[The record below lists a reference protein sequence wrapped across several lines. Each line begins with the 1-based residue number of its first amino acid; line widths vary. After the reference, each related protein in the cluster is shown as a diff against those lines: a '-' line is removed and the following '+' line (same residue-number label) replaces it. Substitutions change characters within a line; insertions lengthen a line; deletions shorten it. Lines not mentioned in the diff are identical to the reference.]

1 MGNLK
6 EQQQIQDPST
16 QGTGGLKY
24 NGNATE
30 TPPSTPNVISAR
42 QLSSNMYSA
51 MDADNESMRN
61 VGMDYLN
68 TDLGKSTYD
77 SDIHSKSMLDDLQE
91 ARGELQPG
99 WSQLL
104 NGTAKG
110 VITAG
115 TTFLNGTV
123 GTVWG
128 IASAI
133 QNGVN
138 GDSMVA
144 GYWNNSFTQ
153 AMNDFTKQV
162 EEDIPNY
169 YTQYE
174 VENPWSNLCTAN
186 FLGDKLIKNAGFT
199 VGAAYTGLGVAGA
212 LGKASKLLNLSNKA
226 ANATRTIGSGVINGL
241 AESSIEA
248 INNYDEMR
256 NNQQAS
262 EVQKYES
269 ELKKLDQK
277 YAGMLEAIPDML
289 IMSNDGNSGKMEK
302 DPQVVNALRLKYE
315 AEKKERDDI
324 HNLMMAKI
332 QDDCVKA
339 GNITFA
345 LNLPLTI
352 GTDIKQMGALLG
364 KGYDAGRKTYTT
376 VERSFDKE
384 AKTLTDKTR
393 KELSKSLGRKATD
406 EELQTATKPLL
417 DNLKR
422 DIEKAPFSNSI
433 TTGTKVKEALKVT
446 GSEGVQEWSQSAAS
460 AIAEDYYSQDI
471 LNYREAIVDNNA
483 KQKTVDVMSS
493 VSKSLIN
500 TLTDQDALMEGA
512 IGAFMGA
519 IGSPTF
525 GKFGNSNAY
534 LNKDGMIG
542 MSGGIFGELMNLNNE
557 QKEIQNLVNKANDI
571 ASKSPKLK
579 AMLQGYVADE
589 AFRKKLDE
597 ALVNGDKED
606 FKNQE
611 MALLL
616 NAVNTYAKIGRL
628 DYLKSSMDNLDI
640 DSEGAIE
647 DILEQSKQ
655 EIKNSDGSK
664 TVVSP
669 FQDEHGN
676 TIAKDDIKKAIK
688 SNKDRI
694 TSAIN
699 SWNNSVDLLH
709 SNYPSLSDDQVE
721 ELSFQAGINED
732 IHDRMLSMLNEY
744 GPESNAIKTFTDVEA
759 AYNTKRMA
767 ENAQAKEEYEKDI
780 NKQKTSKA
788 ELDAELS
795 ALKAEKEATSK
806 KIEEK
811 KEQKKKYEE
820 VISKQEELGKKE
832 KEDLEAFNKATKELE
847 ASKKEGKNTKA
858 QAEKVAEAKNKHTA
872 SKQSYD
878 NFNSSSKD
886 ALYEAKENVKAYD
899 SELSTLTGEKN
910 SIDNKIKPKE
920 EERNKVAKY
929 IEDNNAAP
937 APYAT
942 LNRVSELR
950 ENLAALKKVIEAKK
964 NILDYVHKSIQAKKK
979 IRKVKQEEKEIL
991 SRIAGNLW
999 SIQNYIAENPDTAGA
1014 AMAEVESLTKTLDK
1028 LTSISNALE
1037 RKLRFYLANPDKLA
1051 SDLATADKRAMEEA
1065 KKDYVKKIKDTYFKD
1080 VKTKEDLAKAL
1091 QILDEDTKAGKVEAK
1106 TAQEL
1111 YNDIKDNPN
1120 NPLHSLMAE
1129 VIALERAED
1138 LTKGINGFCDEFKKI
1153 ITDEINEV
1161 KREADRGK
1169 LLIAEVESWKQLMP
1183 EVNSASSVTEYEEAF
1198 KKFLDNDISKKF
1210 PELGQV
1216 KETVDTKIKKY
1227 FDDKKTSITS
1237 ETSDNTNEPIQ
1248 EPQSAQRQPS
1258 TSIWDSIAT
1267 ENPPTAVEGNNDD
1280 ATNNSSEKKQT
1291 APTNTEVQSPD
1302 DIPSSDVGNTYQPS
1316 AASSSQG
1323 SIDNSETDTD
1333 SNMEN
1338 MRDNTISPYT
1348 IEDAP
1353 ELNNI
1358 EDEGFIPVESAGEQ
1372 SYDNTDNTE
1381 DTDAS
1386 DNSDGAD
1393 ISAEETKNPDSSTVD
1408 SDNKTK
1414 SKKDDNAE
1422 DTDSKDDIKEEEQNT
1437 EKNKKEVKE
1446 GKTTTKTE
1454 NEDAENIVVEN
1465 ATAEDIASPS
1475 GVTNTGSPLAIET
1488 PPTTSSSNYLVT
1500 LDSEF
1505 TKKKD
1510 ANGKYAPNSGAGD
1523 TIQKRNAV
1531 LQGFGVF
1538 DNLNTGKIYNY
1549 LYGISNGNVDEVK
1562 VYFITSDSP
1571 YSSFYTRQGNVK
1583 DDGSPMTAVE
1593 ITDSDISKYKFEDSN
1608 TITIAGKHYLIIG
1621 TVGFNRDDKS
1631 SKASYDYIREAAAR
1645 SRVEN
1650 EKDEDKGYRWRLV
1663 PQWTLSNFKMSGTT
1677 SEPAY
1682 TTVKGVFKGRLQLDE
1697 NSYTDATTKDTASD
1711 MITGRVGTPGGGLAM
1726 KRHNG
1731 FSTWRIPQGAQVP
1744 KNASPGSMWT
1754 FIKGADNGWYPV
1766 ALNVKSLHEV
1776 SEASNIYLYVKNAVE
1791 ALVESKKDA
1800 NGKQVPR
1807 EDKASRIAAKS
1818 ALERLLYF
1826 GDRKLIFASTTSSID
1841 VVGLNHG
1848 VIAAFTPDPTTGMSF
1863 TEQAMQFLV
1872 KFSETDTLR
1881 FNSKVTDNVLS
1892 QLNLDA
1898 LIKANAFYT
1907 DVVRDTLVNG
1917 SFIYESV
1924 WAGKPFIR
1932 NTKAKADS
1940 YAPKPTLEAVVVTKD
1955 YGALGKYNEK
1965 TGQYYQSSGDVMTNV
1980 NQRAAL
1986 DLARNVSS
1994 GNSSSYKTIKVGVT
2008 TYFYTRSLKD
2018 DIIGICQDKEG
2029 GYIPLTDDQFTKLQ
2043 DAINKEIE
2051 KESLRQFEDVI
2062 SSSTSKEGEP
2072 SNVAAVSKTDDAMDS
2087 LNLDIVSAEDIETSK
2102 KDENGSVLENASTEN
2117 KAAPNINKD
2126 SRGRTSKKNKKDS
2139 NKKEDSPSI
2148 TGKMA
2153 EASKDLENNCK

>member
-24 NGNATE
+24 NGNAIE

-51 MDADNESMRN
+51 MDADNESMQN
-61 VGMDYLN
+61 VGMDYFN
-68 TDLGKSTYD
+68 TDLGNSIYD

-91 ARGELQPG
+91 SRGELQPG
-99 WSQLL
+99 WSQIL

-128 IASAI
+128 LASAI

-138 GDSMVA
+138 GDNMVA

-153 AMNDFTKQV
+153 AMNDFTKEV
-162 EEDIPNY
+162 EEAIPNY

-199 VGAAYTGLGVAGA
+199 VGAAYTGLGMAGA
-212 LGKASKLLNLSNKA
+212 LGKASQLLNLSNKA

-262 EVQKYES
+262 EIQTYEG

-289 IMSNDGNSGKMEK
+289 IMSNDGNSGKMVK
-302 DPQVVNALRLKYE
+302 NPQVVNALRLKYE

-339 GNITFA
+339 GNLTFA

-433 TTGTKVKEALKVT
+433 NTGAKVKAALQVT
-446 GSEGVQEWSQSAAS
+446 GFEGAQEWSQSAAS
-460 AIAEDYYSQDI
+460 AIAGDYYSQDI
-471 LNYREAIVDNNA
+471 LNYKEALINKEA

-534 LNKDGMIG
+534 LNKDGMVG

-597 ALVNGDKED
+597 ALVNEDKED

-616 NAVNTYAKIGRL
+616 NAVNTYAKIGKL

-664 TVVSP
+664 AVVSP

-676 TIAKDDIKKAIK
+676 TIPKDEIKKAIK
-688 SNKDRI
+688 DNRNRI

-744 GPESNAIKTFTDVEA
+744 GPESAAIKTLTDVEA
-759 AYNTKRMA
+759 TYNTKRMA
-767 ENAQAKEEYEKDI
+767 EDAQAKEEYEKDI

-788 ELDAELS
+788 KLDAELS

-820 VISKQEELGKKE
+820 LSSKQEELGKKE
-832 KEDLEAFNKATKELE
+832 KEDLAAFKKATKELE

-858 QAEKVAEAKNKHTA
+858 QAKEVEEAKNKHTA
-872 SKQSYD
+872 SKHSYD
-878 NFNSSSKD
+878 SFNRDSKD
-886 ALYEAKENVKAYD
+886 ALYEAKKFLEDYD
-899 SELSTLTGEKN
+899 SELSTLTDEKN
-910 SIDNKIKPKE
+910 STDSKIKPKE
-920 EERNKVAKY
+920 EERDKVAKY
-929 IEDNNAAP
+929 MEDNAEAS
-937 APYAT
+937 APYSPQ
-942 LNRVSELR
+942 NIVSELR
-950 ENLAALKKVIEAKK
+950 ENLEALKKVIEAKK
-964 NILDYVHKSIQAKKK
+964 NILDYVHKSIQDKKK

-991 SRIAGNLW
+991 GRISTNFW
-999 SIQNYIAENPDTAGA
+999 SIRRYIKENQGTAEA
-1014 AMAEVESLTKTLDK
+1014 AMSEVESLTKTLDK

-1065 KKDYVKKIKDTYFKD
+1065 KKDYVKKIKDTYFKN
-1080 VKTKEDLAKAL
+1080 VKTKEDLAEAL
-1091 QILDEDTKAGKVEAK
+1091 QRLSEDTKAGKVEAN
-1106 TAQEL
+1106 TAHEL

-1129 VIALERAED
+1129 VIALEKTED
-1138 LTKGINGFCDEFKKI
+1138 LAKGINGFCDDIKKV
-1153 ITDEINEV
+1153 ITDEINNGE
-1161 KREADRGK
+1161 READRGK
-1169 LLIAEVESWKQLMP
+1169 LLIAEVESWQQLMP
-1183 EVNSASSVTEYEEAF
+1183 EVNSASSVTEYEKAF
-1198 KKFLDNDISKKF
+1198 NKFLDNDISKKF
-1210 PELGQV
+1210 PELSQA

-1237 ETSDNTNEPIQ
+1237 ETPDNTNEPIS
-1248 EPQSAQRQPS
+1248 ESPSVSPQAS
-1258 TSIWDSIAT
+1258 TSIWDSVDIET
-1267 ENPPTAVEGNNDD
+1267 PPTDVEGNNGS
-1280 ATNNSSEKKQT
+1280 TTTNSSEKNQT
-1291 APTNTEVQSPD
+1291 AATNTEVQAPAD
-1302 DIPSSDVGNTYQPS
+1302 VPSSAVSNTNQSS
-1316 AASSSQG
+1316 ADSSAPG
-1323 SIDNSETDTD
+1323 IMDNSETKTD
-1333 SNMEN
+1333 STMEN
-1338 MRDNTISPYT
+1338 RGDNTPPPLSIEAVPELST
-1348 IEDAP
+1348 IE
-1353 ELNNI
+1353 E
-1358 EDEGFIPVESAGEQ
+1358 EGFIPVEDAEEQ
-1372 SYDNTDNTE
+1372 SYDNTDNPE

-1393 ISAEETKNPDSSTVD
+1393 ISAEETKNSDSPTVV
-1408 SDNKTK
+1408 SDDKTE
-1414 SKKDDNAE
+1414 SKKEEPAKRADN
-1422 DTDSKDDIKEEEQNT
+1422 
-1437 EKNKKEVKE
+1437 EK
-1446 GKTTTKTE
+1446 
-1454 NEDAENIVVEN
+1454 NIVVES
-1465 ATAEDIASPS
+1465 ATADDLASPS
-1475 GVTNTGSPLAIET
+1475 GVTNTDSSLATET
-1488 PPTTSSSNYLVT
+1488 PPNPASTNYLVT

-1571 YSSFYTRQGNVK
+1571 DSSFYTKQGNVK
-1583 DDGSPMTAVE
+1583 DDMSPMTAVE
-1593 ITDSDISKYKFEDSN
+1593 ITDSDILKYKFEDSN

-1697 NSYTDATTKDTASD
+1697 NSYTDAITKDTASD
-1711 MITGRVGTPGGGLAM
+1711 MITGKEGTQWGGLLM
-1726 KRHNG
+1726 VRHNG
-1731 FSTWRIPQGAQVP
+1731 FSTWRTPKGIQVP

-1807 EDKASRIAAKS
+1807 EDKDSRIAAKN

-1826 GDRKLIFASTTSSID
+1826 GDRKLVFASNTSSIE
-1841 VVGLNHG
+1841 VVGLNNG
-1848 VIAAFTPDPTTGMSF
+1848 VIAAFTPDPTTVMSF

-1881 FNSKVTDNVLS
+1881 FNSKVTNNVLL
-1892 QLNLDA
+1892 QPNLDA

-1917 SFIYESV
+1917 SFIYENV

-1932 NTKAKADS
+1932 NTKAKANS
-1940 YAPKPTLEAVVVTKD
+1940 YAPKTTLEAVVDIKD
-1955 YGALGKYNEK
+1955 YGTLGKYNES
-1965 TGQYYQSSGDVMTNV
+1965 TGQYYQNNGELMAKE
-1980 NQRAAL
+1980 NQKATL

-1994 GNSSSYKTIKVGVT
+1994 GNSDSYNTIHVGNT
-2008 TYFYTRSLKD
+2008 TYFYTRTFDGSL
-2018 DIIGICQDKEG
+2018 IGIYQDKEG
-2029 GYIPLTDDQFTKLQ
+2029 RYNPLKNEQFNKLQ
-2043 DAINKEIE
+2043 GAIDKKNEAE
-2051 KESLRQFEDVI
+2051 TLRQLQEEL
-2062 SSSTSKEGEP
+2062 SSVSSKEEESSNAEP
-2072 SNVAAVSKTDDAMDS
+2072 VSKTEDAIDS
-2087 LNLDIVSAEDIETSK
+2087 PIPNIVSDENIETPKKDEKGSVFENSSTEAKAAPKINKDTRGYTSK
-2102 KDENGSVLENASTEN
+2102 KKE
-2117 KAAPNINKD
+2117 
-2126 SRGRTSKKNKKDS
+2126 KDS
-2139 NKKEDSPSI
+2139 NKKEESTSI

-2153 EASKDLENNCK
+2153 ETVKDLENNCK

>member
-42 QLSSNMYSA
+42 QLSSIRYSA
-51 MDADNESMRN
+51 MDADNESMQN

-68 TDLGKSTYD
+68 TDLGNSIYD

-99 WSQLL
+99 WSQIL

-128 IASAI
+128 VASAI

-138 GDSMVA
+138 GDNMVA

-162 EEDIPNY
+162 EEAIPNY

-199 VGAAYTGLGVAGA
+199 VGAAYTGLGMAGA
-212 LGKASKLLNLSNKA
+212 LGKASQLLNLSNKA
-226 ANATRTIGSGVINGL
+226 ANATRTIGSGVINGF

-248 INNYDEMR
+248 INKYDAMR
-256 NNQQAS
+256 NEQQAS
-262 EVQKYES
+262 EVQTYAG
-269 ELKKLDQK
+269 ELEKLNQK
-277 YAGMLEAIPDML
+277 YAGMLEAIPDRL
-289 IMSNDGNSGKMEK
+289 IMSAEGTSGKMEK
-302 DPQVVNALRLKYE
+302 NPQVVNALRLKYE
-315 AEKKERDDI
+315 AEKKEMDDI

-339 GNITFA
+339 GNLTFA
-345 LNLPLTI
+345 LELPLTI

-376 VERSFDKE
+376 VERGFDKE
-384 AKTLTDKTR
+384 AKALTDKTR

-433 TTGTKVKEALKVT
+433 TTGTKVKAALQVT
-446 GSEGVQEWSQSAAS
+446 GFEGTQEWSQSAAS
-460 AIAEDYYSQDI
+460 AIAGDYYSQDI
-471 LNYREAIVDNNA
+471 LNYKEALINKEA

-542 MSGGIFGELMNLNNE
+542 MSGGIFGELMNLNKE

-616 NAVNTYAKIGRL
+616 NAVNTYAKIGKL

-676 TIAKDDIKKAIK
+676 TIPKDEIKKAIK
-688 SNKDRI
+688 DNRNRI

-709 SNYPSLSDDQVE
+709 SNYPSLADDQVE
-721 ELSFQAGINED
+721 ELAFQAGINED

-744 GPESNAIKTFTDVEA
+744 GPESAAIKTLTDVEA

-767 ENAQAKEEYEKDI
+767 EDAQAKEEYEKDI

-820 VISKQEELGKKE
+820 VISKQEELSKKE
-832 KEDLEAFNKATKELE
+832 KEDLKDFKKATEELE
-847 ASKKEGKNTKA
+847 ASKKVGKNTKA

-878 NFNSSSKD
+878 SFNRDSKD
-886 ALYEAKENVKAYD
+886 VLYEAKKNVEAYD
-899 SELSTLTGEKN
+899 SELSTLIGEKN

-929 IEDNNAAP
+929 IADNNAAP
-937 APYAT
+937 APYST
-942 LNRVSELR
+942 LNTVSELR
-950 ENLAALKKVIEAKK
+950 ENLEALKKVIEAKK
-964 NILDYVHKSIQAKKK
+964 NILDYVHKSVQAKKK

-991 SRIAGNLW
+991 SRIAGNLLI
-999 SIQNYIAENPDTAGA
+999 IQNYIAGNPDTAGA

-1065 KKDYVKKIKDTYFKD
+1065 KKDYEKKIKDTYFKD
-1080 VKTKEDLAKAL
+1080 VKTKEDLAEAL
-1091 QILDEDTKAGKVEAK
+1091 QRLDEDTKAGKVEAK
-1106 TAQEL
+1106 TAHEL

-1129 VIALERAED
+1129 VIALEKAEN
-1138 LTKGINGFCDEFKKI
+1138 LAEGINGFCDDIKKV
-1153 ITDEINEV
+1153 ITDEINEG

-1169 LLIAEVESWKQLMP
+1169 LLIAEVESWQQLMP
-1183 EVNSASSVTEYEEAF
+1183 EVNSASSITEYEEGF

-1210 PELGQV
+1210 PELSQA

-1227 FDDKKTSITS
+1227 FDDKKISITS
-1237 ETSDNTNEPIQ
+1237 ETPDNTNEPIS
-1248 EPQSAQRQPS
+1248 ESPSVFPQAS
-1258 TSIWDSIAT
+1258 TSIWDSVDIET
-1267 ENPPTAVEGNNDD
+1267 PPTDVEGNNGS
-1280 ATNNSSEKKQT
+1280 TTTNSSEKNQT
-1291 APTNTEVQSPD
+1291 ASTNTEVQAPAD
-1302 DIPSSDVGNTYQPS
+1302 VPSSAVSNTDQ
-1316 AASSSQG
+1316 SSSDSSAPG
-1323 SIDNSETDTD
+1323 IMDNSETKTD
-1333 SNMEN
+1333 STMEN
-1338 MRDNTISPYT
+1338 RDDNTPPPLS
-1348 IEDAP
+1348 IEAAP
-1353 ELNNI
+1353 ELSNI
-1358 EDEGFIPVESAGEQ
+1358 EEEGFIPVEDAEEQ

-1393 ISAEETKNPDSSTVD
+1393 ISAEETKNSDSPTVD
-1408 SDNKTK
+1408 SEDKTE

-1422 DTDSKDDIKEEEQNT
+1422 DTDSKDGIKEEEQNT
-1437 EKNKKEVKE
+1437 EKKKEEDKKE
-1446 GKTTTKTE
+1446 EPAKKTD
-1454 NEDAENIVVEN
+1454 NEKNIVVES
-1465 ATAEDIASPS
+1465 ATADDLASPS
-1475 GVTNTGSPLAIET
+1475 GVTNTDSSLATET
-1488 PPTTSSSNYLVT
+1488 PPNPASTNYLVT

-1505 TKKKD
+1505 TKKKVD
-1510 ANGKYAPNSGAGD
+1510 GKYVPSSNVEGNTKD
-1523 TIQKRNAV
+1523 RNTV
-1531 LQGFGVF
+1531 LQEFGVF

-1549 LYGISNGNVDEVK
+1549 LNGIGKGNISNVP
-1562 VYFITSDSP
+1562 VYFITSDFIRSP
-1571 YSSFYTRQGNVK
+1571 FFTNKGSMVDN
-1583 DDGSPMTAVE
+1583 SPMTAVE

-1608 TITIAGKHYLIIG
+1608 TIAIAGKHYLIIG

-1631 SKASYDYIREAAAR
+1631 SKSSYDYIREAAVM
-1645 SRVEN
+1645 SRK
-1650 EKDEDKGYRWRLV
+1650 KDEYNGGYRLV
-1663 PQWTLSNFKMSGTT
+1663 PQWILDNNYTVRETT

-1682 TTVKGVFKGRLQLDE
+1682 TKVKEVFKGRLQLAESSDSD
-1697 NSYTDATTKDTASD
+1697 NTTTATASD
-1711 MITGRVGTPGGGLAM
+1711 MITGMVGTPGGGLAM

-1754 FIKGADNGWYPV
+1754 FIKGADYGWYPV

-1776 SEASNIYLYVKNAVE
+1776 EKTSSLYKSVKAVVDV
-1791 ALVESKKDA
+1791 LVEFKKDS
-1800 NGKQVPR
+1800 NGKQVPLHGR
-1807 EDKASRIAAKS
+1807 EGRLEAKNK
-1818 ALERLLYF
+1818 LESLLYF
-1826 GDRKLIFASTTSSID
+1826 GDRKLIFASTTSSIEI
-1841 VVGLNHG
+1841 VGPNNE
-1848 VIAAFTPDPTTGMSF
+1848 VIEAFTPDPTSTLAVQA
-1863 TEQAMQFLV
+1863 QAMEFLV
-1872 KFSETDTLR
+1872 NFSKTDTLR
-1881 FNSKVTDNVLS
+1881 FNSKVGNNQGSQPHLDN
-1892 QLNLDA
+1892 
-1898 LIKANAFYT
+1898 LINADAFYT
-1907 DVVRDTLVNG
+1907 DVIRDTLVNG

-1924 WAGKPFIR
+1924 YGGKPRIHH
-1932 NTKAKADS
+1932 TKTTASS
-1940 YAPKPTLEAVVVTKD
+1940 YAPKPTLEAVVDIKD
-1955 YGALGKYNEK
+1955 YGTLGKYNES
-1965 TGQYYQSSGDVMTNV
+1965 TGQYYQNNGELMAKE
-1980 NQRAAL
+1980 NQKATL

-1994 GNSSSYKTIKVGVT
+1994 GNSDSYNTIHVGNT
-2008 TYFYTRSLKD
+2008 TYFYTRTFDGSL
-2018 DIIGICQDKEG
+2018 IGIYQDKEG
-2029 GYIPLTDDQFTKLQ
+2029 RYNPLKNEQFNKLQ
-2043 DAINKEIE
+2043 GAIDKKNEAETLRQLKEELSSVSSKEEKSSNAEPVSKPEDAIYSPIPN
-2051 KESLRQFEDVI
+2051 
-2062 SSSTSKEGEP
+2062 
-2072 SNVAAVSKTDDAMDS
+2072 
-2087 LNLDIVSAEDIETSK
+2087 IVSDENIETSK
-2102 KDENGSVLENASTEN
+2102 KDENGSVFENSSTEA
-2117 KAAPNINKD
+2117 KAAPKINKD
-2126 SRGRTSKKNKKDS
+2126 TRGYTSKKKEKDS
-2139 NKKEDSPSI
+2139 NKKEESTSI

-2153 EASKDLENNCK
+2153 ETVKDLENNCK

>member
-51 MDADNESMRN
+51 MDADNESMQN

-128 IASAI
+128 ITSAI

-153 AMNDFTKQV
+153 AMNDFTKGV
-162 EEDIPNY
+162 EEAIPNY

-199 VGAAYTGLGVAGA
+199 VGAAYTGLGMAGA
-212 LGKASKLLNLSNKA
+212 LGKASQLLNLSNKA
-226 ANATRTIGSGVINGL
+226 ANATRTIGSGVINGF

-248 INNYDEMR
+248 INNYDKMR
-256 NNQQAS
+256 NEQQAS
-262 EVQKYES
+262 EVQTYAG
-269 ELKKLDQK
+269 ELEKLNQK

-302 DPQVVNALRLKYE
+302 NPQVVNALRLKYE
-315 AEKKERDDI
+315 AEKKEMDDI

-339 GNITFA
+339 GNLTFA

-384 AKTLTDKTR
+384 AKALTDKTR

-422 DIEKAPFSNSI
+422 DIEKAPLSNSI
-433 TTGTKVKEALKVT
+433 TTGTKVKAALQVT
-446 GSEGVQEWSQSAAS
+446 GFEGTQEWSQSAAS
-460 AIAEDYYSQDI
+460 AIAGDYYSQDI
-471 LNYREAIVDNNA
+471 LNYKEALINKEA

-542 MSGGIFGELMNLNNE
+542 MSGGIFGELMNLNTE

-616 NAVNTYAKIGRL
+616 NAVNTYAKIGKL

-676 TIAKDDIKKAIK
+676 TIPKDEIKKAIK

-709 SNYPSLSDDQVE
+709 SNYPSLSDEQVE
-721 ELSFQAGINED
+721 ELAFQAGINED

-744 GPESNAIKTFTDVEA
+744 GPESAAIKTFADAEA
-759 AYNTKRMA
+759 AYNTKRVA
-767 ENAQAKEEYEKDI
+767 EDAQAKEEYEKDI

-820 VISKQEELGKKE
+820 VISKQEELSKKE
-832 KEDLEAFNKATKELE
+832 KEDLEEFKKATEELE
-847 ASKKEGKNTKA
+847 ASKKVGKNTKA

-886 ALYEAKENVKAYD
+886 ALYEAKKNVEAYD
-899 SELSTLTGEKN
+899 SELSILTDEKN

-937 APYAT
+937 APYST

-964 NILDYVHKSIQAKKK
+964 NILDYVHKSVQAKKK
-979 IRKVKQEEKEIL
+979 ILNVKQEEKAIL
-991 SRIAGNLW
+991 SSIAGNLW

-1028 LTSISNALE
+1028 LTSISNDLE

-1080 VKTKEDLAKAL
+1080 VKTKEGLAEAL
-1091 QILDEDTKAGKVEAK
+1091 QRLSEDTKAGKVEAN
-1106 TAQEL
+1106 TAHEL

-1129 VIALERAED
+1129 VIALEKAEA
-1138 LTKGINGFCDEFKKI
+1138 LAKGINGFCDDIIKV

-1169 LLIAEVESWKQLMP
+1169 LVIAEVESWKQLMP

-1198 KKFLDNDISKKF
+1198 NKFLDNDISKKF
-1210 PELGQV
+1210 PELGQA

-1237 ETSDNTNEPIQ
+1237 ETSDNTNKPIS
-1248 EPQSAQRQPS
+1248 ESQSSSPQPS

-1267 ENPPTAVEGNNDD
+1267 ENPPTAVGGNNDA

-1302 DIPSSDVGNTYQPS
+1302 DIPSSDVGNTYRSS

-1323 SIDNSETDTD
+1323 SIDNSEADTD

-1338 MRDNTISPYT
+1338 MEDNTTPPYT

-1353 ELNNI
+1353 ELSNI
-1358 EDEGFIPVESAGEQ
+1358 EDEGFVPVEDAKEPSQDG
-1372 SYDNTDNTE
+1372 TDN
-1381 DTDAS
+1381 TDAS
-1386 DNSDGAD
+1386 DSSNDADVSDK
-1393 ISAEETKNPDSSTVD
+1393 ETKNPDSSTLD

-1414 SKKDDNAE
+1414 SKKEDNAE
-1422 DTDSKDDIKEEEQNT
+1422 DTDSKEDKKEEEQNT
-1437 EKNKKEVKE
+1437 EKKKEEDKKE
-1446 GKTTTKTE
+1446 EPAKKIE
-1454 NEDAENIVVEN
+1454 NENAENIVVEN
-1465 ATAEDIASPS
+1465 AIAEDIASPS

-1510 ANGKYAPNSGAGD
+1510 ANGKYAPNSVAED

-1583 DDGSPMTAVE
+1583 DDMSPMTAVE

-1631 SKASYDYIREAAAR
+1631 SKSSYDYIREAAAR

-1650 EKDEDKGYRWRLV
+1650 EKDEDKGYKWRLV

-1682 TTVKGVFKGRLQLDE
+1682 TTVKGVFKGRLQLEE

-1711 MITGRVGTPGGGLAM
+1711 MITGKVGTQGGGLLM
-1726 KRHNG
+1726 VRHNG
-1731 FSTWRIPQGAQVP
+1731 VSTWRTPKGIQVP

-1776 SEASNIYLYVKNAVE
+1776 SETSNIYLDVKNAVE

-1807 EDKASRIAAKS
+1807 EDKSSRIDAKN

-1826 GDRKLIFASTTSSID
+1826 GDRKLIFASNTSSIE
-1841 VVGLNHG
+1841 VVGPNNG

-1881 FNSKVTDNVLS
+1881 FNSKVADNVLS
-1892 QLNLDA
+1892 QPNLDA

-1924 WAGKPFIR
+1924 WAGKPSIR
-1932 NTKAKADS
+1932 NTKAKANS

-1980 NQRAAL
+1980 NQKAAL

-2029 GYIPLTDDQFTKLQ
+2029 GYIPLTDAQFTKLQ
-2043 DAINKEIE
+2043 DAINTEIKE
-2051 KESLRQFEDVI
+2051 ESLRQFEDLL
-2062 SSSTSKEGEP
+2062 SGSTSKEGEP

-2087 LNLDIVSAEDIETSK
+2087 PNLDIVSAEDIETSK
-2102 KDENGSVLENASTEN
+2102 KDENGSVLENASTED

>member
-42 QLSSNMYSA
+42 QLSSYMYSA
-51 MDADNESMRN
+51 MDADNESMQN
-61 VGMDYLN
+61 VGMDYFN
-68 TDLGKSTYD
+68 TDLGNSIYD

-104 NGTAKG
+104 NGIAKG

-115 TTFLNGTV
+115 TTFLNGIV

-138 GDSMVA
+138 GDNMVA

-153 AMNDFTKQV
+153 AMNDFTKAV
-162 EEDIPNY
+162 EEAIPNY

-199 VGAAYTGLGVAGA
+199 VGAAYTGLGMAGA
-212 LGKASKLLNLSNKA
+212 LGKASQLLNLSNKA
-226 ANATRTIGSGVINGL
+226 ANATRIIGSGVINGL

-256 NNQQAS
+256 NKQQAS
-262 EVQKYES
+262 EVQKYAE
-269 ELKKLDQK
+269 ELEKLNQK

-289 IMSNDGNSGKMEK
+289 IMSKDGNSGKMEK
-302 DPQVVNALRLKYE
+302 NPQAVKALRLKYE
-315 AEKKERDDI
+315 AEKKEIDDI

-364 KGYDAGRKTYTT
+364 KGYDTGRKTYTT

-384 AKTLTDKTR
+384 AKALTDKTR

-406 EELQTATKPLL
+406 EELQKATKPLL

-433 TTGTKVKEALKVT
+433 TKGAKVKAALKVT
-446 GSEGVQEWSQSAAS
+446 GFEGAQEWSQSATS
-460 AIAEDYYSQDI
+460 AIASDYYSQDI
-471 LNYREAIVDNNA
+471 LNYKEALINKEA

-534 LNKDGMIG
+534 LNKDGKIG
-542 MSGGIFGELMNLNNE
+542 MSGGIFGELMNLNKE

-597 ALVNGDKED
+597 ALVNEDKED

-616 NAVNTYAKIGRL
+616 NAVNTYAKIGKL

-676 TIAKDDIKKAIK
+676 TIPKDEIKKAIK
-688 SNKDRI
+688 DNRNRI

-709 SNYPSLSDDQVE
+709 SNYPSLSDEQVE
-721 ELSFQAGINED
+721 ELAFQAGINED

-744 GPESNAIKTFTDVEA
+744 GPESAAIKTLTDVEA

-767 ENAQAKEEYEKDI
+767 EDAQAKEKYEKDI

-788 ELDAELS
+788 KLDAELS
-795 ALKAEKEATSK
+795 ALKAEKEAISK

-820 VISKQEELGKKE
+820 LISKQEELSKKE
-832 KEDLEAFNKATKELE
+832 KEDLKEFEKATKELE

-858 QAEKVAEAKNKHTA
+858 QAKNVEEAKNKHTA
-872 SKQSYD
+872 SKHSYD
-878 NFNSSSKD
+878 SFNRDSKD
-886 ALYEAKENVKAYD
+886 ALYEAKKFLEDYD

-937 APYAT
+937 APYSPQ
-942 LNRVSELR
+942 NIVSELR
-950 ENLAALKKVIEAKK
+950 ENLEALKKVIEAKK
-964 NILDYVHKSIQAKKK
+964 NILDYVHKSIQAEKK

-991 SRIAGNLW
+991 GRIAVNLW

-1051 SDLATADKRAMEEA
+1051 SDLASADKRAMEEA
-1065 KKDYVKKIKDTYFKD
+1065 KKDYVNKIKDTYFKD
-1080 VKTKEDLAKAL
+1080 VKTKEGLAEAL
-1091 QILDEDTKAGKVEAK
+1091 QRLSEDTKDGKVEAN
-1106 TAQEL
+1106 TAHEL

-1129 VIALERAED
+1129 VIALEKAED
-1138 LTKGINGFCDEFKKI
+1138 LAKGINGFCDDIKNV
-1153 ITDEINEV
+1153 ITDEINGG
-1161 KREADRGK
+1161 KREADRGN
-1169 LLIAEVESWKQLMP
+1169 LLIAEVESWQQLMP

-1198 KKFLDNDISKKF
+1198 NKFLDNDISETF
-1210 PELGQV
+1210 PELGQA

-1227 FDDKKTSITS
+1227 FDDKKISITS
-1237 ETSDNTNEPIQ
+1237 ETSDNTNEPIP
-1248 EPQSAQRQPS
+1248 ESQSSSPQPS
-1258 TSIWDSIAT
+1258 TSIWDSIDIET
-1267 ENPPTAVEGNNDD
+1267 PPTAVGGNNGS
-1280 ATNNSSEKKQT
+1280 TTTNSSEKNQT

-1302 DIPSSDVGNTYQPS
+1302 DIPSSDVGNTYRPS

-1338 MRDNTISPYT
+1338 MGDNTPPPHT
-1348 IEDAP
+1348 IGDAP
-1353 ELNNI
+1353 ELSNI
-1358 EDEGFIPVESAGEQ
+1358 EDEGFIPVEDAKEPSQDG
-1372 SYDNTDNTE
+1372 TDN
-1381 DTDAS
+1381 TDAS
-1386 DNSDGAD
+1386 DSSNDADVSDK
-1393 ISAEETKNPDSSTVD
+1393 ETKNPDSSTLD

-1414 SKKDDNAE
+1414 SKKEDNAE
-1422 DTDSKDDIKEEEQNT
+1422 DTDSKEDKKEEPA
-1437 EKNKKEVKE
+1437 KKI
-1446 GKTTTKTE
+1446 E
-1454 NEDAENIVVEN
+1454 NENAENIVVKK
-1465 ATAEDIASPS
+1465 AIAEDIAPPS

-1488 PPTTSSSNYLVT
+1488 LPTTSSSNYLVT

-1549 LYGISNGNVDEVK
+1549 LYGISNGNVEAVK

-1571 YSSFYTRQGNVK
+1571 DSSFYTKQGTVK
-1583 DDGSPMTAVE
+1583 DDMSPMTAVE

-1621 TVGFNRDDKS
+1621 TVGFNKDDKS

-1663 PQWTLSNFKMSGTT
+1663 PQWTLSNFKMSGVT

-1682 TTVKGVFKGRLQLDE
+1682 TTIKEVFKGRLQLAE
-1697 NSYTDATTKDTASD
+1697 SSYISDDTPIATASD
-1711 MITGRVGTPGGGLAM
+1711 MITGKVGTQGGGLLM
-1726 KRHNG
+1726 VRHNG
-1731 FSTWRIPQGAQVP
+1731 FSTWRTPKGIQVL

-1776 SEASNIYLYVKNAVE
+1776 EKTSSLYKSVKAVVDV
-1791 ALVESKKDA
+1791 LVEFKKDS
-1800 NGKQVPR
+1800 NGKQVPLHGR
-1807 EDKASRIAAKS
+1807 ESRLAAKNK
-1818 ALERLLYF
+1818 LESLLYF
-1826 GDRKLIFASTTSSID
+1826 GDRKLIFASTTSSIEI
-1841 VVGLNHG
+1841 VGPNNV
-1848 VIAAFTPDPTTGMSF
+1848 VIAAFTPDPNTGMSF

-1892 QLNLDA
+1892 QPNLDA
-1898 LIKANAFYT
+1898 LIEANAFYT

-1932 NTKAKADS
+1932 NTKAEANS

-1965 TGQYYQSSGDVMTNV
+1965 TGQYYQSSGDVMTNE
-1980 NQRAAL
+1980 NQIAAL

-2008 TYFYTRSLKD
+2008 TYFYTRGLKD

-2051 KESLRQFEDVI
+2051 KESLRQLADLLGG
-2062 SSSTSKEGEP
+2062 STSKEGEP
-2072 SNVAAVSKTDDAMDS
+2072 SNVAAVSKTDDAMDFP
-2087 LNLDIVSAEDIETSK
+2087 NLDIVSAEDIETSK

-2126 SRGRTSKKNKKDS
+2126 SRGRTFKKNKKDS
-2139 NKKEDSPSI
+2139 NKKEGSTGI

-2153 EASKDLENNCK
+2153 EASKDLENNCQ

>member
-30 TPPSTPNVISAR
+30 TPPSTPNFISAR
-42 QLSSNMYSA
+42 QLSSIRYSA

-61 VGMDYLN
+61 VGMDYIN
-68 TDLGKSTYD
+68 TDLGNSIYD

-138 GDSMVA
+138 GDNMVA

-153 AMNDFTKQV
+153 VMNDFTKEI
-162 EEDIPNY
+162 EEAIPNY

-174 VENPWSNLCTAN
+174 IENPWSNLCTAN
-186 FLGDKLIKNAGFT
+186 FLGDKLIKNAGFR
-199 VGAAYTGLGVAGA
+199 VGAAYSGLGMAGA
-212 LGKASKLLNLSNKA
+212 LGKASQLLNLSNKA
-226 ANATRTIGSGVINGL
+226 ANATRIIGSSVVNGL

-248 INNYDEMR
+248 INKYDEMR
-256 NNQQAS
+256 NNQQAL
-262 EVQKYES
+262 EIQTYES

-277 YAGMLEAIPDML
+277 YAGMLEAIPEML
-289 IMSNDGNSGKMEK
+289 IMSNEGNSGKMVK
-302 DPQVVNALRLKYE
+302 NPQAVNALRLKYE
-315 AEKKERDDI
+315 AEKKEIDDI

-339 GNITFA
+339 GNLTFA
-345 LNLPLTI
+345 LELPLTI
-352 GTDIKQMGALLG
+352 GTGIKQMGALLG
-364 KGYDAGRKTYTT
+364 RGYDTGRKTYTT
-376 VERSFDKE
+376 VKRSFDKE
-384 AKTLTDKTR
+384 AKALTDKTR

-422 DIEKAPFSNSI
+422 DIEKAPFSNAI
-433 TTGTKVKEALKVT
+433 TTGTKVKAALQVT
-446 GSEGVQEWSQSAAS
+446 GFEGIQEWSESAAS
-460 AIAEDYYSQDI
+460 AIAGDYYSQDI
-471 LNYREAIVDNNA
+471 LNYKEALINKEA
-483 KQKTVDVMSS
+483 EQKTVDVMSS

-534 LNKDGMIG
+534 LNKDGMVG
-542 MSGGIFGELMNLNNE
+542 MSGGIFGELMSLNNE

-597 ALVNGDKED
+597 ALVNEDKED

-616 NAVNTYAKIGRL
+616 NAVNTYAKIGKL

-676 TIAKDDIKKAIK
+676 TIPKDEIKKAIK

-744 GPESNAIKTFTDVEA
+744 GPESAAIKTLTDVEA

-767 ENAQAKEEYEKDI
+767 EDAQAKEEYEKDI
-780 NKQKTSKA
+780 NTQKTSKA
-788 ELDAELS
+788 KLEAELS

-820 VISKQEELGKKE
+820 LISKQEELSKKE
-832 KEDLEAFNKATKELE
+832 KEDLEEFKKATKELE
-847 ASKKEGKNTKA
+847 ASQKEGKNTEA

-878 NFNSSSKD
+878 SFNRDSKD
-886 ALYEAKENVKAYD
+886 ALYEAKKFLEDYD
-899 SELSTLTGEKN
+899 SELYTLTDEKN

-937 APYAT
+937 APYST
-942 LNRVSELR
+942 LNIVSELR
-950 ENLAALKKVIEAKK
+950 ENLEASKKVIEAKK
-964 NILDYVHKSIQAKKK
+964 NILDYVHKSVHAKKK
-979 IRKVKQEEKEIL
+979 IRNVKQEEKEIL
-991 SRIAGNLW
+991 SRIAGNLLI
-999 SIQNYIAENPDTAGA
+999 IQNYIAENPDTAGA
-1014 AMAEVESLTKTLDK
+1014 AMAEVESLTKTLEK

-1051 SDLATADKRAMEEA
+1051 SDLAAADKRAMAEA
-1065 KKDYVKKIKDTYFKD
+1065 KKDYEKKIKDTYFKD
-1080 VKTKEDLAKAL
+1080 VKTKEDLAEAL
-1091 QILDEDTKAGKVEAK
+1091 QRLDEDTKAGKVEAN
-1106 TAQEL
+1106 TAHKL

-1129 VIALERAED
+1129 VIALERAEA
-1138 LTKGINGFCDEFKKI
+1138 LAKGINGFCNDIKKV
-1153 ITDEINEV
+1153 ITDEINNGE
-1161 KREADRGK
+1161 READRGK
-1169 LLIAEVESWKQLMP
+1169 LLIVEVESWQQLMS
-1183 EVNSASSVTEYEEAF
+1183 EVNSASSVTEYEKAF
-1198 KKFLDNDISKKF
+1198 NKFLDNDISKKF
-1210 PELGQV
+1210 PELSQA

-1227 FDDKKTSITS
+1227 FDDKKISITS
-1237 ETSDNTNEPIQ
+1237 ETPDNTNEPIS
-1248 EPQSAQRQPS
+1248 ESPSVSPQAS
-1258 TSIWDSIAT
+1258 TSIWDSVDIET
-1267 ENPPTAVEGNNDD
+1267 PPTDVEGNNGS
-1280 ATNNSSEKKQT
+1280 TTTNSSEKNQT
-1291 APTNTEVQSPD
+1291 AATNTEVQATAD
-1302 DIPSSDVGNTYQPS
+1302 VPSSAVSNTDQSYADSS
-1316 AASSSQG
+1316 APG
-1323 SIDNSETDTD
+1323 IMDNSETKTD
-1333 SNMEN
+1333 STMEN
-1338 MRDNTISPYT
+1338 RDDNTPPPLS

-1353 ELNNI
+1353 ELSSI
-1358 EDEGFIPVESAGEQ
+1358 EEEGFIPVEDAEEQ
-1372 SYDNTDNTE
+1372 SYDNTDNPE
-1381 DTDAS
+1381 DTD
-1386 DNSDGAD
+1386 D
-1393 ISAEETKNPDSSTVD
+1393 
-1408 SDNKTK
+1408 KTE
-1414 SKKDDNAE
+1414 SKKEEPAKKTDN
-1422 DTDSKDDIKEEEQNT
+1422 
-1437 EKNKKEVKE
+1437 EK
-1446 GKTTTKTE
+1446 
-1454 NEDAENIVVEN
+1454 NIVVES
-1465 ATAEDIASPS
+1465 ATADDIASPS
-1475 GVTNTGSPLAIET
+1475 GVTNTDSSLATETSPNPAST
-1488 PPTTSSSNYLVT
+1488 NYLVT

-1505 TKKKD
+1505 TKKKVD
-1510 ANGKYAPNSGAGD
+1510 GKYVPSSNIEGNIKD
-1523 TIQKRNAV
+1523 RNAV

-1549 LYGISNGNVDEVK
+1549 LYCIGKGNVDEVK

-1571 YSSFYTRQGNVK
+1571 DSSFYTKQGNVK
-1583 DDGSPMTAVE
+1583 DDMSPMTAVE
-1593 ITDSDISKYKFEDSN
+1593 ITQENILKYKFEDSN

-1621 TVGFNRDDKS
+1621 TVGFNRNDKS
-1631 SKASYDYIREAAAR
+1631 SKASYDYIREAAVM
-1645 SRVEN
+1645 SRK
-1650 EKDEDKGYRWRLV
+1650 KDEYNGGYRLV
-1663 PQWTLSNFKMSGTT
+1663 PQWILDNNYTMRETT

-1682 TTVKGVFKGRLQLDE
+1682 TKVKEVFKGRLQLAESSDSD
-1697 NSYTDATTKDTASD
+1697 NTTTATASD
-1711 MITGRVGTPGGGLAM
+1711 MITGRVGTQWGGLLM
-1726 KRHNG
+1726 VRHNG
-1731 FSTWRIPQGAQVP
+1731 FSTWRTPKGIQMP
-1744 KNASPGSMWT
+1744 KNASLGSMWT

-1776 SEASNIYLYVKNAVE
+1776 EKTSNLYKSVKAVVDV
-1791 ALVESKKDA
+1791 LVEFKKDS
-1800 NGKQVPR
+1800 NGKQVPLHGR
-1807 EDKASRIAAKS
+1807 EDRLEAKNK
-1818 ALERLLYF
+1818 LESLLYF
-1826 GDRKLIFASTTSSID
+1826 GDRKLIFASTTSSIEI
-1841 VVGLNHG
+1841 VGPNNK
-1848 VIAAFTPDPTTGMSF
+1848 VIAAFTPDPTSTL
-1863 TEQAMQFLV
+1863 EVQAQAMEFLV
-1872 KFSETDTLR
+1872 NFSKTDTLR
-1881 FNSKVTDNVLS
+1881 FNSKVVNNLGS
-1892 QLNLDA
+1892 QLHLNNLINAD
-1898 LIKANAFYT
+1898 AFYT

-1924 WAGKPFIR
+1924 YGGKPR
-1932 NTKAKADS
+1932 VHHTKTTASS

-2051 KESLRQFEDVI
+2051 KESFRQFCEVL

-2072 SNVAAVSKTDDAMDS
+2072 SNVAAVSKTDDAMDFP
-2087 LNLDIVSAEDIETSK
+2087 NLAIVSAEDIETSK

-2117 KAAPNINKD
+2117 KAAPNINKS
-2126 SRGRTSKKNKKDS
+2126 SRGRTFKKNKKDS

-2153 EASKDLENNCK
+2153 ETVKDLENNCK

>member
-51 MDADNESMRN
+51 MDADNESMQN
-61 VGMDYLN
+61 VGMDYFN
-68 TDLGKSTYD
+68 TDLGNSIYD

-99 WSQLL
+99 WSQIL

-128 IASAI
+128 VASAI

-138 GDSMVA
+138 GDNMVA

-153 AMNDFTKQV
+153 AMNDFTKEV
-162 EEDIPNY
+162 EEAIPNY

-199 VGAAYTGLGVAGA
+199 VGAAYSGLGMAGA
-212 LGKASKLLNLSNKA
+212 LGKASQLLNLSNKA
-226 ANATRTIGSGVINGL
+226 ANATRTIGSGVINGF

-248 INNYDEMR
+248 INNYDKMR

-262 EVQKYES
+262 EVQTYES

-302 DPQVVNALRLKYE
+302 NPQVVNALRLKYE
-315 AEKKERDDI
+315 AEKKEREDI

-339 GNITFA
+339 GNLTFA
-345 LNLPLTI
+345 LELPLTI

-364 KGYDAGRKTYTT
+364 KGYDTGRKTYTT

-384 AKTLTDKTR
+384 AKALTDKTR

-433 TTGTKVKEALKVT
+433 TTGAKVKAALQVT
-446 GSEGVQEWSQSAAS
+446 GFEGAQEWSQSAAS
-460 AIAEDYYSQDI
+460 AIASDYYSQDI
-471 LNYREAIVDNNA
+471 LNYKEALINKEA

-597 ALVNGDKED
+597 ALVNEDKED

-616 NAVNTYAKIGRL
+616 NAVNTYAKIGKL

-655 EIKNSDGSK
+655 EIKNSDGAK

-676 TIAKDDIKKAIK
+676 TIPKDEIKKAIK
-688 SNKDRI
+688 DNRNRI

-709 SNYPSLSDDQVE
+709 SNYPYLSDDQVE

-744 GPESNAIKTFTDVEA
+744 GPESAAIKTFTDVEA

-767 ENAQAKEEYEKDI
+767 EDAQAKEKYEKDI

-820 VISKQEELGKKE
+820 LSSKQEELGKKE

-858 QAEKVAEAKNKHTA
+858 QAKKVEEAKNKHTT

-878 NFNSSSKD
+878 SFNRDSKD
-886 ALYEAKENVKAYD
+886 ALYEAKKFLEDYD
-899 SELSTLTGEKN
+899 SELSTLTDEKN
-910 SIDNKIKPKE
+910 STDSKIKPKE
-920 EERNKVAKY
+920 EERDKVAKY
-929 IEDNNAAP
+929 MEDNAEAS
-937 APYAT
+937 APYSPQ
-942 LNRVSELR
+942 NIVSELR
-950 ENLAALKKVIEAKK
+950 ENLEALKKVIEAKK
-964 NILDYVHKSIQAKKK
+964 NILDYVHKSIQDKKK

-991 SRIAGNLW
+991 GRIATNFW
-999 SIQNYIAENPDTAGA
+999 SIRRYIKENPGTAEA
-1014 AMAEVESLTKTLDK
+1014 AMSEVESLTKTLDK

-1065 KKDYVKKIKDTYFKD
+1065 KKDYVKKIKDTYFKN
-1080 VKTKEDLAKAL
+1080 VKTKEDLAEAL
-1091 QILDEDTKAGKVEAK
+1091 QRLSEDTKAGKVEAN
-1106 TAQEL
+1106 TAHEL

-1129 VIALERAED
+1129 VIALERVED
-1138 LTKGINGFCDEFKKI
+1138 LAKAINGFCDNIKKV
-1153 ITDEINEV
+1153 ITDEINNGE
-1161 KREADRGK
+1161 READRGK
-1169 LLIAEVESWKQLMP
+1169 LLIAEVESWQQLMP
-1183 EVNSASSVTEYEEAF
+1183 EVNSASSITEYEGAF
-1198 KKFLDNDISKKF
+1198 NKFLDNDISKKF
-1210 PELGQV
+1210 PELSQA
-1216 KETVDTKIKKY
+1216 KETVDIKIKKY

-1237 ETSDNTNEPIQ
+1237 ETSDNTNKPIP
-1248 EPQSAQRQPS
+1248 ESQSSSPQPS
-1258 TSIWDSIAT
+1258 TSIWDSIAI
-1267 ENPPTAVEGNNDD
+1267 ENPPTAVGGNNGS
-1280 ATNNSSEKKQT
+1280 TTTNSSEKNQT

-1302 DIPSSDVGNTYQPS
+1302 DIPSSDVGNTYRPS

-1333 SNMEN
+1333 SNMKN
-1338 MRDNTISPYT
+1338 MEDNTTPPYI
-1348 IEDAP
+1348 IEDFP
-1353 ELNNI
+1353 ELSTI
-1358 EDEGFIPVESAGEQ
+1358 EDEGFVPVEDAKEPSQDG
-1372 SYDNTDNTE
+1372 TDN
-1381 DTDAS
+1381 TDAS
-1386 DNSDGAD
+1386 DSSNDADVSDK
-1393 ISAEETKNPDSSTVD
+1393 ETKNPDSSTLD

-1414 SKKDDNAE
+1414 SKKEDN
-1422 DTDSKDDIKEEEQNT
+1422 
-1437 EKNKKEVKE
+1437 
-1446 GKTTTKTE
+1446 
-1454 NEDAENIVVEN
+1454 AENIVVEN
-1465 ATAEDIASPS
+1465 ATAEYIAPPS

-1571 YSSFYTRQGNVK
+1571 DSSFYTKQGNVK
-1583 DDGSPMTAVE
+1583 DDMSPMTAVE
-1593 ITDSDISKYKFEDSN
+1593 ITDSDILKYKFEDSN

-1711 MITGRVGTPGGGLAM
+1711 MITGKEGTQWGGLLM
-1726 KRHNG
+1726 VRHNG

-1776 SEASNIYLYVKNAVE
+1776 EKTSSLYKSVKAVVDV
-1791 ALVESKKDA
+1791 LVEFKKDS
-1800 NGKQVPR
+1800 NGKQVPLHGR
-1807 EDKASRIAAKS
+1807 EDRLEAKNK
-1818 ALERLLYF
+1818 LESLLYF
-1826 GDRKLIFASTTSSID
+1826 GDRKLIFASTTSSIEI
-1841 VVGLNHG
+1841 VGPNNG

-1881 FNSKVTDNVLS
+1881 FNSKVTDNVLL
-1892 QLNLDA
+1892 QPNLDA

-1917 SFIYESV
+1917 SFIYENV

-1932 NTKAKADS
+1932 NTKAKANS

-1965 TGQYYQSSGDVMTNV
+1965 TGQYYQSSGDVMTNM
-1980 NQRAAL
+1980 NQIAAL

-2029 GYIPLTDDQFTKLQ
+2029 GYIPLTDAQFTKLQ

-2051 KESLRQFEDVI
+2051 KELLRQFDEVL
-2062 SSSTSKEGEP
+2062 SGSTSKEGEP
-2072 SNVAAVSKTDDAMDS
+2072 SNVAAVSKTEDAMDS
-2087 LNLDIVSAEDIETSK
+2087 PIPNIVSDENIETSK

-2126 SRGRTSKKNKKDS
+2126 SRGRTSNKNKKDS

>member
-24 NGNATE
+24 NGNAME

-99 WSQLL
+99 WSQIL

-138 GDSMVA
+138 GDNMVA

-153 AMNDFTKQV
+153 AMNDFTKEI
-162 EEDIPNY
+162 EEAIPNY

-199 VGAAYTGLGVAGA
+199 VGAAYTGLGMAGA

-226 ANATRTIGSGVINGL
+226 ANATRTIGSGVINGF
-241 AESSIEA
+241 AESSTEA
-248 INNYDEMR
+248 INNYDKMR
-256 NNQQAS
+256 NEQQAS
-262 EVQKYES
+262 EIQTYAGELEKLNQKYE
-269 ELKKLDQK
+269 
-277 YAGMLEAIPDML
+277 GMLDAIPDRL
-289 IMSNDGNSGKMEK
+289 IMSVDGTSGKMEK
-302 DPQVVNALRLKYE
+302 DPQSINALRLQYE
-315 AEKKERDDI
+315 AEKKKMDDI

-339 GNITFA
+339 GNLTFA

-384 AKTLTDKTR
+384 AKALTDKTR

-433 TTGTKVKEALKVT
+433 TTGTKVKAALKVT

-471 LNYREAIVDNNA
+471 LNYREAIVDNKA
-483 KQKTVDVMSS
+483 KQKTVDIMSS

-542 MSGGIFGELMNLNNE
+542 MSGGIFGELMNLNTE

-589 AFRKKLDE
+589 AFRQKLDE

-628 DYLKSSMDNLDI
+628 DYLKSSMDNLDT

-676 TIAKDDIKKAIK
+676 TIAKDDIKKSIK

-709 SNYPSLSDDQVE
+709 SNYPSLSDEQVE
-721 ELSFQAGINED
+721 ELAFQAGINED

-744 GPESNAIKTFTDVEA
+744 GPESNAIKTFADAEA
-759 AYNTKRMA
+759 DYNTKRMA
-767 ENAQAKEEYEKDI
+767 EDAQAKEEYEKDI

-820 VISKQEELGKKE
+820 VISKQEELSKKE

-878 NFNSSSKD
+878 SFNRDSKD
-886 ALYEAKENVKAYD
+886 ALYEAKKNVEAYD

-929 IEDNNAAP
+929 IEDNKAAP
-937 APYAT
+937 APYST

-950 ENLAALKKVIEAKK
+950 ENLEALKKVIEAKK
-964 NILDYVHKSIQAKKK
+964 NILDYVHKSIQDKKK

-1037 RKLRFYLANPDKLA
+1037 RKLRFYLANPNKLA

-1080 VKTKEDLAKAL
+1080 VKTKEGLAEAL
-1091 QILDEDTKAGKVEAK
+1091 QRLSEDTKAGKVEAN
-1106 TAQEL
+1106 TAHEL

-1138 LTKGINGFCDEFKKI
+1138 LTKGINGFCDDIIKV
-1153 ITDEINEV
+1153 ITDEINNGE
-1161 KREADRGK
+1161 READRGK

-1183 EVNSASSVTEYEEAF
+1183 EVNSASSITEYEEAF
-1198 KKFLDNDISKKF
+1198 NKFLDNDISKKF
-1210 PELGQV
+1210 PELGQA

-1237 ETSDNTNEPIQ
+1237 ETSDNTNKPIS
-1248 EPQSAQRQPS
+1248 ESQSSSPQPS

-1267 ENPPTAVEGNNDD
+1267 ENPPTAVGGNNDD

-1302 DIPSSDVGNTYQPS
+1302 DIPSSDVGNTYRPS

-1338 MRDNTISPYT
+1338 MVDNTIPPYT

-1353 ELNNI
+1353 ELSNI
-1358 EDEGFIPVESAGEQ
+1358 EDEGFVPVEDAKEPSQDGT
-1372 SYDNTDNTE
+1372 DNTD
-1381 DTDAS
+1381 DTDAT

-1393 ISAEETKNPDSSTVD
+1393 ISTEETKNPDSSTVD

-1414 SKKDDNAE
+1414 SKKEDNAE

-1437 EKNKKEVKE
+1437 EKKKEGDKKE
-1446 GKTTTKTE
+1446 EPAKKIE

-1510 ANGKYAPNSGAGD
+1510 ANGKYAPNSEAED
-1523 TIQKRNAV
+1523 TIQERNTV
-1531 LQGFGVF
+1531 LQWFGVF

-1549 LYGISNGNVDEVK
+1549 LYGISNGNVGEVK
-1562 VYFITSDSP
+1562 VYFITSDNISTP
-1571 YSSFYTRQGNVK
+1571 FYTRKGNVK
-1583 DDGSPMTAVE
+1583 DDMSPMTAVE
-1593 ITDSDISKYKFEDSN
+1593 ITKEDILKYNFKTSN
-1608 TITIAGKHYLIIG
+1608 TIYIGGKRYLIIG
-1621 TVGFNRDDKS
+1621 TVGFNKDDKS
-1631 SKASYDYIREAAAR
+1631 SKASYDYIREAAVM
-1645 SRVEN
+1645 SRKEV
-1650 EKDEDKGYRWRLV
+1650 DEQYAAYRLV
-1663 PQWTLSNFKMSGTT
+1663 PQWTLSNFKMSGVT

-1682 TTVKGVFKGRLQLDE
+1682 TTVKEVFKGRLQLAE
-1697 NSYTDATTKDTASD
+1697 SSYIRDDTPIATASD
-1711 MITGRVGTPGGGLAM
+1711 MITGKVDTQGGGLLM
-1726 KRHNG
+1726 VRHNG
-1731 FSTWRIPQGAQVP
+1731 FSTWRTPKGIQVP

-1776 SEASNIYLYVKNAVE
+1776 SKTSSIYKYVRDAVE
-1791 ALVESKKDA
+1791 VLVESKNDA
-1800 NGKQVPR
+1800 NGKQVPLWGK
-1807 EDKASRIAAKS
+1807 DNRIDAKGD
-1818 ALERLLYF
+1818 LERLLYF
-1826 GDRKLIFASTTSSID
+1826 GDRKLIFASTTSSIEI
-1841 VVGLNHG
+1841 VGPNNE
-1848 VIAAFTPDPTTGMSF
+1848 VIAAFTPDTTTGMSF
-1863 TEQAMQFLV
+1863 TEQAMKFLV

-1881 FNSKVTDNVLS
+1881 FNSKVTNDRIS
-1892 QLNLDA
+1892 QPNLDA
-1898 LIKANAFYT
+1898 LISAEAFYT

-1924 WAGKPFIR
+1924 SAGKPFIH
-1932 NTKAKADS
+1932 NTKATANS

-1965 TGQYYQSSGDVMTNV
+1965 TGQYYQSSGEVMTNA

-1994 GNSSSYKTIKVGVT
+1994 GNSSSYKTINVGVT

-2029 GYIPLTDDQFTKLQ
+2029 SYIPLTDAQFTKLQ

-2051 KESLRQFEDVI
+2051 KESLRQFEDVF
-2062 SSSTSKEGEP
+2062 SGSTSKEGEH

-2087 LNLDIVSAEDIETSK
+2087 PNLNIVSAEDIETSK

>member
-51 MDADNESMRN
+51 MDADNESMQN
-61 VGMDYLN
+61 VGMDYFN
-68 TDLGKSTYD
+68 TDLGNSIYD

-91 ARGELQPG
+91 SRGELQPG
-99 WSQLL
+99 WSQIL

-153 AMNDFTKQV
+153 AMNDFTKEV
-162 EEDIPNY
+162 EEAIPNY

-199 VGAAYTGLGVAGA
+199 VGAAYTGLGMAGA
-212 LGKASKLLNLSNKA
+212 LGKASQLLNLSNKA

-262 EVQKYES
+262 EVQKYEG

-302 DPQVVNALRLKYE
+302 NPQVVNALRLKYE

-339 GNITFA
+339 GNLTFA

-384 AKTLTDKTR
+384 AKALTDKTR

-433 TTGTKVKEALKVT
+433 TTGTKAKAALQVT
-446 GSEGVQEWSQSAAS
+446 GFEGVQEWSQSAAS

-471 LNYREAIVDNNA
+471 LNYREAIVDNKA

-534 LNKDGMIG
+534 LNKDGRIG
-542 MSGGIFGELMNLNNE
+542 MSGGIFGELMNLNTE

-628 DYLKSSMDNLDI
+628 DYLKSSMDNLDT

-709 SNYPSLSDDQVE
+709 SNYPSLSDEQVE
-721 ELSFQAGINED
+721 ELAFQAGINED

-744 GPESNAIKTFTDVEA
+744 GPESNAIKTFTDAEA

-767 ENAQAKEEYEKDI
+767 EDAQAKEKYEKDI

-820 VISKQEELGKKE
+820 LISKQEELSKKE
-832 KEDLEAFNKATKELE
+832 KEDLEEFKKATEELE
-847 ASKKEGKNTKA
+847 ASKKVGKNTKA

-886 ALYEAKENVKAYD
+886 ALYEAKKNVEAYD
-899 SELSTLTGEKN
+899 SELSTLTDEKN

-937 APYAT
+937 APYST

-950 ENLAALKKVIEAKK
+950 ENLEALKKVIEAKK
-964 NILDYVHKSIQAKKK
+964 NILDYVHKSVQAKKK

-1065 KKDYVKKIKDTYFKD
+1065 KKDYVNKIKDTYFKD

-1091 QILDEDTKAGKVEAK
+1091 QRLSEDTKEGKVEAN
-1106 TAQEL
+1106 TAHEL

-1129 VIALERAED
+1129 VIALEKAED
-1138 LTKGINGFCDEFKKI
+1138 LAKGINGFCDDIKKV
-1153 ITDEINEV
+1153 ITDEINGG

-1169 LLIAEVESWKQLMP
+1169 LLIAEVESWQQLMP
-1183 EVNSASSVTEYEEAF
+1183 EVNSVSSVTEYEEAF
-1198 KKFLDNDISKKF
+1198 NKFLDNDISKKF
-1210 PELGQV
+1210 PELGQA

-1237 ETSDNTNEPIQ
+1237 ETSDNTNKPIP
-1248 EPQSAQRQPS
+1248 ESQSSSPQPS

-1267 ENPPTAVEGNNDD
+1267 ENPPTAVGGNNDA

-1291 APTNTEVQSPD
+1291 ASTNTEVQSPD
-1302 DIPSSDVGNTYQPS
+1302 DIPSSDVGNTYRPS

-1338 MRDNTISPYT
+1338 MGDNTTPPYT

-1353 ELNNI
+1353 ELSNI
-1358 EDEGFIPVESAGEQ
+1358 EDEGFVPVEDAKEPSQDG
-1372 SYDNTDNTE
+1372 TDN
-1381 DTDAS
+1381 TDAS
-1386 DNSDGAD
+1386 DSSNDADVSDK
-1393 ISAEETKNPDSSTVD
+1393 ETKNPDSSTLD

-1414 SKKDDNAE
+1414 SKKEDNAE
-1422 DTDSKDDIKEEEQNT
+1422 DTDSKEDKKEEEQNT
-1437 EKNKKEVKE
+1437 EKKKEEDKKE
-1446 GKTTTKTE
+1446 EPAKKIE
-1454 NEDAENIVVEN
+1454 NENAENIVVEN
-1465 ATAEDIASPS
+1465 AIAEDIASPS

-1510 ANGKYAPNSGAGD
+1510 ANGKYTSNSNAEND
-1523 TIQKRNAV
+1523 YIKERNVV
-1531 LQGFGVF
+1531 LQQFGVF
-1538 DNLNTGKIYNY
+1538 DNLNTGKIYKY
-1549 LYGISNGNVDEVK
+1549 LYEKSNSNVDSVP
-1562 VYFITSDSP
+1562 VYFITSDNSRSP
-1571 YSSFYTRQGNVK
+1571 FYTTK
-1583 DDGSPMTAVE
+1583 DNHFKEYTPDGSPMTAVE
-1593 ITDSDISKYKFEDSN
+1593 ITKEDILKYNFKTSD
-1608 TITIAGKHYLIIG
+1608 TIYIGGKRYLIIG
-1621 TVGFNRDDKS
+1621 TVGFNKEDKS
-1631 SKASYDYIREAAAR
+1631 SKSSYDYIRESAVMARKEADEQYAA
-1645 SRVEN
+1645 
-1650 EKDEDKGYRWRLV
+1650 YRLV
-1663 PQWTLSNFKMSGTT
+1663 PQWTLSNFKMSGVT

-1682 TTVKGVFKGRLQLDE
+1682 TTIKEVFKGRLQLAE
-1697 NSYTDATTKDTASD
+1697 SSYIREDTPIATASD
-1711 MITGRVGTPGGGLAM
+1711 MITGKVGTQGGGLLM
-1726 KRHNG
+1726 VRHNG
-1731 FSTWRIPQGAQVP
+1731 FSTWRTPKGIQVP

-1776 SEASNIYLYVKNAVE
+1776 SEASNIYLSVKNAVE

-1807 EDKASRIAAKS
+1807 ENKDSRIAAKN

-1826 GDRKLIFASTTSSID
+1826 GDRKLIFASTTSSIE
-1841 VVGLNHG
+1841 VVGLNNG

-1881 FNSKVTDNVLS
+1881 FNSKVTDNVLL
-1892 QLNLDA
+1892 QPNLDA

-1917 SFIYESV
+1917 SFIYENV
-1924 WAGKPFIR
+1924 QAGKPFIR
-1932 NTKAKADS
+1932 NTKAKANSD
-1940 YAPKPTLEAVVVTKD
+1940 APKPTLEAVVVTKD
-1955 YGALGKYNEK
+1955 YGALGKYNES
-1965 TGQYYQSSGDVMTNV
+1965 TGQYYQNNGELMAKE
-1980 NQRAAL
+1980 NQKAAL

-1994 GNSSSYKTIKVGVT
+1994 GNSSSYKTIKAGVT
-2008 TYFYTRSLKD
+2008 TYFYTRSLND

-2051 KESLRQFEDVI
+2051 EESLRQFEELF
-2062 SSSTSKEGEP
+2062 SGSTSKEGEP

-2087 LNLDIVSAEDIETSK
+2087 PNLDIVSAEDIETSK

>member
-42 QLSSNMYSA
+42 QLHNIMHSA
-51 MDADNESMRN
+51 MAADNESMQN
-61 VGMDYLN
+61 VGMDYIN
-68 TDLGKSTYD
+68 TDLGNSIYD
-77 SDIHSKSMLDDLQE
+77 SDIHSKTMLDDLQE

-115 TTFLNGTV
+115 TTFLNITV

-138 GDSMVA
+138 GDNMVA

-153 AMNDFTKQV
+153 AMNDFTKKV
-162 EEDIPNY
+162 EEAIPNY

-186 FLGDKLIKNAGFT
+186 FLGDKLIKNTGYV
-199 VGAAYTGLGVAGA
+199 VGAAYSGLGVAGA
-212 LGKASKLLNLSNKA
+212 LGKASQLLNLSNKA

-248 INNYDEMR
+248 INKYDEMR
-256 NNQQAS
+256 NNQQAL
-262 EVQKYES
+262 EIQTYED

-277 YAGMLEAIPDML
+277 YAGMLEAIPDRL
-289 IMSNDGNSGKMEK
+289 IMSNEGNSGKMEK
-302 DPQVVNALRLKYE
+302 DPQAVNALRLKYE
-315 AEKKERDDI
+315 AEKKEIDDI

-339 GNITFA
+339 GNLTFA

-364 KGYDAGRKTYTT
+364 KGYDTGRKTYTT
-376 VERSFDKE
+376 VKRSFDKE
-384 AKTLTDKTR
+384 AKALTDKTR

-433 TTGTKVKEALKVT
+433 TTGTKVKAALKVS
-446 GSEGVQEWSQSAAS
+446 GYEGVQEWSQSAAS

-471 LNYREAIVDNNA
+471 LNYKEALINKEA

-534 LNKDGMIG
+534 LNKDGMVG
-542 MSGGIFGELMNLNNE
+542 MSGGIFGELMNLNTE

-571 ASKSPKLK
+571 ASKSPRLK

-616 NAVNTYAKIGRL
+616 NAVNTYAKIGKL

-676 TIAKDDIKKAIK
+676 TIPKDEIKKSIK

-709 SNYPSLSDDQVE
+709 SNYPSLSDEQVE
-721 ELSFQAGINED
+721 ELAFQAGINED

-744 GPESNAIKTFTDVEA
+744 GPESNAIKTFADAEA

-767 ENAQAKEEYEKDI
+767 EDAQAKEKYEKDI

-820 VISKQEELGKKE
+820 LISKQEELGKKE
-832 KEDLEAFNKATKELE
+832 KEDLEEFKKATKELE

-858 QAEKVAEAKNKHTA
+858 QAKKVEEAKNKHTA
-872 SKQSYD
+872 SKHSYD
-878 NFNSSSKD
+878 SFNRDFKE
-886 ALYEAKENVKAYD
+886 ALYEAKKNVEAYD
-899 SELSTLTGEKN
+899 SEISTLTGEKN

-937 APYAT
+937 APYST
-942 LNRVSELR
+942 LNIVSELR
-950 ENLAALKKVIEAKK
+950 ENLEALKKVIEAKK
-964 NILDYVHKSIQAKKK
+964 NILDYVHKSVHAKKK
-979 IRKVKQEEKEIL
+979 IRNVKQEEKEIL
-991 SRIAGNLW
+991 SRIAGNLLI
-999 SIQNYIAENPDTAGA
+999 IQNYIAENPDTAGA
-1014 AMAEVESLTKTLDK
+1014 VMAEVESLTKTLEK
-1028 LTSISNALE
+1028 LISISNTLE

-1065 KKDYVKKIKDTYFKD
+1065 KKDYVKKIKDTYFKN
-1080 VKTKEDLAKAL
+1080 VKTKEVLAEAL
-1091 QILDEDTKAGKVEAK
+1091 QRLSEDTKAGKVEAN
-1106 TAQEL
+1106 TAHEL

-1129 VIALERAED
+1129 VIAIERAED
-1138 LTKGINGFCDEFKKI
+1138 LTKGINGFCVGIKKV
-1153 ITDEINEV
+1153 ITDEINNGE
-1161 KREADRGK
+1161 READRGK
-1169 LLIAEVESWKQLMP
+1169 LLIAEVESWQQLMS
-1183 EVNSASSVTEYEEAF
+1183 EVNSTSSITEYEKAF
-1198 KKFLDNDISKKF
+1198 NKFLDNDISKKF
-1210 PELGQV
+1210 PELSQA

-1227 FDDKKTSITS
+1227 FDDKKISITS
-1237 ETSDNTNEPIQ
+1237 ETPDNTNEPIS
-1248 EPQSAQRQPS
+1248 ESPSVSPQAS
-1258 TSIWDSIAT
+1258 TSIWDSVYIET
-1267 ENPPTAVEGNNDD
+1267 PPTDVEGNNGS
-1280 ATNNSSEKKQT
+1280 TTTNSSEKNQT
-1291 APTNTEVQSPD
+1291 AATNTEVQAPAD
-1302 DIPSSDVGNTYQPS
+1302 VPSSAVSNTDQSS
-1316 AASSSQG
+1316 ADSSAPG
-1323 SIDNSETDTD
+1323 IMDNSETKTD
-1333 SNMEN
+1333 STMEN
-1338 MRDNTISPYT
+1338 SDDNTPPPLS
-1348 IEDAP
+1348 IEAAP
-1353 ELNNI
+1353 ELITI
-1358 EDEGFIPVESAGEQ
+1358 EEEDFIPVEDAEEQ
-1372 SYDNTDNTE
+1372 SYDNT
-1381 DTDAS
+1381 
-1386 DNSDGAD
+1386 
-1393 ISAEETKNPDSSTVD
+1393 
-1408 SDNKTK
+1408 
-1414 SKKDDNAE
+1414 DNAE
-1422 DTDSKDDIKEEEQNT
+1422 DTDSKDGIKEEEQNT
-1437 EKNKKEVKE
+1437 EKKKEEDKKE
-1446 GKTTTKTE
+1446 EPDKKTD
-1454 NEDAENIVVEN
+1454 NEKNIVVES
-1465 ATAEDIASPS
+1465 ATADDIASPS

-1488 PPTTSSSNYLVT
+1488 PPITSSSNYLVT

-1549 LYGISNGNVDEVK
+1549 LYGISYGNVDEVK

-1583 DDGSPMTAVE
+1583 DDMPPMTAVE

-1650 EKDEDKGYRWRLV
+1650 EKDEDKGYKWRLV

-1697 NSYTDATTKDTASD
+1697 DSYTDVTTKDTASD
-1711 MITGRVGTPGGGLAM
+1711 MITGKEGTQWGGLLM
-1726 KRHNG
+1726 VRHNG
-1731 FSTWRIPQGAQVP
+1731 FSTWRTPKGIQVP

-1776 SEASNIYLYVKNAVE
+1776 EKTSSLYKSVKAAVDV
-1791 ALVESKKDA
+1791 LVEFKKDS
-1800 NGKQVPR
+1800 NGKQVPLHGKEGR
-1807 EDKASRIAAKS
+1807 LEAKNK
-1818 ALERLLYF
+1818 LESLLYF
-1826 GDRKLIFASTTSSID
+1826 GDRKLIFANTTSSIEI
-1841 VVGLNHG
+1841 VGPNNE

-1863 TEQAMQFLV
+1863 TEQAMEFLV
-1872 KFSETDTLR
+1872 NFSKTDTLR
-1881 FNSKVTDNVLS
+1881 FNSKVGNNLGS
-1892 QLNLDA
+1892 QLHLNNLINAD
-1898 LIKANAFYT
+1898 AFYT
-1907 DVVRDTLVNG
+1907 DVIRDTLVNG

-1924 WAGKPFIR
+1924 YEGKPRIHH
-1932 NTKAKADS
+1932 TKTTASS

-1965 TGQYYQSSGDVMTNV
+1965 TGQYYQGSGDVMTNV
-1980 NQRAAL
+1980 NQIAAL

-2051 KESLRQFEDVI
+2051 KESLRQFGEVF
-2062 SSSTSKEGEP
+2062 SGSTSKEGEP
-2072 SNVAAVSKTDDAMDS
+2072 SNVAAVSKTDDAMGFP
-2087 LNLDIVSAEDIETSK
+2087 NLDIVSAEDIETSK
-2102 KDENGSVLENASTEN
+2102 KDENGSVLENASTED

>member
-1 MGNLK
+1 MRNLK

-51 MDADNESMRN
+51 MDADNESMQN
-61 VGMDYLN
+61 VGMDYFN
-68 TDLGKSTYD
+68 TDLGNSIYD

-99 WSQLL
+99 WSQIL

-138 GDSMVA
+138 GDNMVA

-153 AMNDFTKQV
+153 AMNDFTKEI
-162 EEDIPNY
+162 EEAIPNY

-199 VGAAYTGLGVAGA
+199 VGAAYTGLGMAGA
-212 LGKASKLLNLSNKA
+212 LGKASQLLNLSNKA

-302 DPQVVNALRLKYE
+302 NPQVVNALRLKYE
-315 AEKKERDDI
+315 AEKKEMDDI

-339 GNITFA
+339 GNLTFA

-384 AKTLTDKTR
+384 AKALTDKTR

-433 TTGTKVKEALKVT
+433 TTGTKVKSALQVT
-446 GSEGVQEWSQSAAS
+446 GFEGTQEWSQSAAS
-460 AIAEDYYSQDI
+460 AIAGDYYSQDI
-471 LNYREAIVDNNA
+471 LNYKEALINKEA

-542 MSGGIFGELMNLNNE
+542 MSGGIFGELMNLNTE

-589 AFRKKLDE
+589 AFRQKLDE

-628 DYLKSSMDNLDI
+628 DYLKSSMDNLDT

-721 ELSFQAGINED
+721 ELAFQAGINED

-744 GPESNAIKTFTDVEA
+744 GPESAAIKTFADAEA
-759 AYNTKRMA
+759 AYNTKRVA

-820 VISKQEELGKKE
+820 VISKQEELSKKE
-832 KEDLEAFNKATKELE
+832 KEDLKEFNKASKELKE
-847 ASKKEGKNTKA
+847 SKKEGKNTKA

-878 NFNSSSKD
+878 SFNRDSKD

-937 APYAT
+937 APYST

-950 ENLAALKKVIEAKK
+950 ENLEALKKVIEAKK
-964 NILDYVHKSIQAKKK
+964 NILDYVHKSVQAKKK

-1014 AMAEVESLTKTLDK
+1014 AMAEVESLTKTLNK

-1051 SDLATADKRAMEEA
+1051 SDLASADKRAMEEA

-1080 VKTKEDLAKAL
+1080 VKTKEDLAEAL
-1091 QILDEDTKAGKVEAK
+1091 QRLSEDTKAGKVEAN
-1106 TAQEL
+1106 TAHEL

-1129 VIALERAED
+1129 VIALEKAEA
-1138 LTKGINGFCDEFKKI
+1138 LAKGINGFCDDIKKV
-1153 ITDEINEV
+1153 ITDEINGG
-1161 KREADRGK
+1161 KREANRGK
-1169 LLIAEVESWKQLMP
+1169 LLIAEVESWQQLMP
-1183 EVNSASSVTEYEEAF
+1183 EVNSASSVTAYEEAF
-1198 KKFLDNDISKKF
+1198 NKFLDNDISKKF
-1210 PELGQV
+1210 PELGQA

-1237 ETSDNTNEPIQ
+1237 ETSDNTNKPIT
-1248 EPQSAQRQPS
+1248 ESQSSSPQPS

-1267 ENPPTAVEGNNDD
+1267 ENPPTAVGDTNDG

-1302 DIPSSDVGNTYQPS
+1302 DIPSSDVGNTYRPS

-1323 SIDNSETDTD
+1323 SIDNSETKTD

-1338 MRDNTISPYT
+1338 KEDNTPPPYT

-1353 ELNNI
+1353 ELSNI
-1358 EDEGFIPVESAGEQ
+1358 EDEGFVPVEDAKEPSQDG
-1372 SYDNTDNTE
+1372 TDN
-1381 DTDAS
+1381 TDAS
-1386 DNSDGAD
+1386 DSSNDADVSDK
-1393 ISAEETKNPDSSTVD
+1393 ETKNPDSSTLD

-1414 SKKDDNAE
+1414 SKKEDNAE
-1422 DTDSKDDIKEEEQNT
+1422 DTDSKEDKKEEEQNT
-1437 EKNKKEVKE
+1437 EKKKEGDKKE
-1446 GKTTTKTE
+1446 EPAKKIE

-1465 ATAEDIASPS
+1465 AIAEDNASPS

-1510 ANGKYAPNSGAGD
+1510 ANGKYTSNSNAEND
-1523 TIQKRNAV
+1523 YIKERNAV
-1531 LQGFGVF
+1531 LQQFGVF

-1549 LYGISNGNVDEVK
+1549 LYGISNGNVGEVK
-1562 VYFITSDSP
+1562 VYFITSDNISNP
-1571 YSSFYTRQGNVK
+1571 FYTRKGNVK
-1583 DDGSPMTAVE
+1583 DDRSPMTAVE
-1593 ITDSDISKYKFEDSN
+1593 ITKEDILKYNFKTSN
-1608 TITIAGKHYLIIG
+1608 TITIDGKHYLIIG
-1621 TVGFNRDDKS
+1621 TVGFNKDDKS
-1631 SKASYDYIREAAAR
+1631 SKASYDYIREAAVM
-1645 SRVEN
+1645 SRVKTE
-1650 EKDEDKGYRWRLV
+1650 EDEDKGYMLRLV

-1677 SEPAY
+1677 PEPAY
-1682 TTVKGVFKGRLQLDE
+1682 TTVKEVFKGRLQLAE
-1697 NSYTDATTKDTASD
+1697 SSYIRDDTPIATASD
-1711 MITGRVGTPGGGLAM
+1711 MITGKEGTQWGGLLM
-1726 KRHNG
+1726 VRHNG
-1731 FSTWRIPQGAQVP
+1731 FSTWRTPKGIQVP

-1776 SEASNIYLYVKNAVE
+1776 SEASNIYLYVRNAVE

-1807 EDKASRIAAKS
+1807 EDKDSRIAAKN

-1826 GDRKLIFASTTSSID
+1826 GDRKLIFAGTTSSIEI
-1841 VVGLNHG
+1841 VGPNNG

-1892 QLNLDA
+1892 QPNLDA
-1898 LIKANAFYT
+1898 LISAEAFYT

-1924 WAGKPFIR
+1924 WAGKPFIH
-1932 NTKAKADS
+1932 NTKATANS

-1965 TGQYYQSSGDVMTNV
+1965 TGQYYQSSGEVMTNA

-2051 KESLRQFEDVI
+2051 KESLRQLDELL
-2062 SSSTSKEGEP
+2062 SGSTSKEGEP
-2072 SNVAAVSKTDDAMDS
+2072 SNVAAVSKTDDAMDFP
-2087 LNLDIVSAEDIETSK
+2087 NLDIVSAEDIETSK
-2102 KDENGSVLENASTEN
+2102 KDEKGSVLENASTEN

-2126 SRGRTSKKNKKDS
+2126 SRGRTSKKKEKDS

-2153 EASKDLENNCK
+2153 ESSKDLENNCK

>member
-24 NGNATE
+24 KGNATE

-42 QLSSNMYSA
+42 QLSSIRYSA
-51 MDADNESMRN
+51 MDADNESMQN
-61 VGMDYLN
+61 VGMDYIN
-68 TDLGKSTYD
+68 TDLGNSIYD

-99 WSQLL
+99 WSQIL

-128 IASAI
+128 LASAI

-138 GDSMVA
+138 GDNMVA

-153 AMNDFTKQV
+153 TMNDFTKEV
-162 EEDIPNY
+162 EEAIPNY

-199 VGAAYTGLGVAGA
+199 VGAAYTGLGMAGA
-212 LGKASKLLNLSNKA
+212 LGKASQLLNLSNKA

-262 EVQKYES
+262 EIQTYEG

-289 IMSNDGNSGKMEK
+289 IMSNDGNSGKMVK
-302 DPQVVNALRLKYE
+302 NPQVVNALRLKYE

-339 GNITFA
+339 GNLTFA
-345 LNLPLTI
+345 LELPLTI

-384 AKTLTDKTR
+384 AKALTDKTM

-433 TTGTKVKEALKVT
+433 TTGAKGKAALQVT
-446 GSEGVQEWSQSAAS
+446 GFEGAQEWSQSAAS
-460 AIAEDYYSQDI
+460 AIASDYYSQDI
-471 LNYREAIVDNNA
+471 LNYKEALINKEA

-534 LNKDGMIG
+534 LNKDGMVG

-597 ALVNGDKED
+597 ALVNEDKED

-616 NAVNTYAKIGRL
+616 NAVNTYAKIGKL

-664 TVVSP
+664 VVVSP

-676 TIAKDDIKKAIK
+676 TIPKDEIKKAIK
-688 SNKDRI
+688 DNRNRI

-699 SWNNSVDLLH
+699 SWNNSGDLLH
-709 SNYPSLSDDQVE
+709 SNYPYLSDDQVE

-732 IHDRMLSMLNEY
+732 IHDRMLSMLKEY
-744 GPESNAIKTFTDVEA
+744 GPESAAIKTFTDVEA

-767 ENAQAKEEYEKDI
+767 EDAQAKEKYEKDI

-820 VISKQEELGKKE
+820 VISKQEELSKKE
-832 KEDLEAFNKATKELE
+832 KEYLKDFKKATEELE

-878 NFNSSSKD
+878 SFNRDSKD
-886 ALYEAKENVKAYD
+886 ALYEAKKNVEAYD
-899 SELSTLTGEKN
+899 SEISTLTDEKN

-937 APYAT
+937 APYST
-942 LNRVSELR
+942 LNIVSELR
-950 ENLAALKKVIEAKK
+950 ENLEALKKVIEAKK
-964 NILDYVHKSIQAKKK
+964 NILDYVHKSIQDKKK

-991 SRIAGNLW
+991 GRIATNFW
-999 SIQNYIAENPDTAGA
+999 SIRRYIKENQGTAEA
-1014 AMAEVESLTKTLDK
+1014 AMSEVESLTKTLDK

-1065 KKDYVKKIKDTYFKD
+1065 KKDYVKKIKDTYFKN
-1080 VKTKEDLAKAL
+1080 VKTKEDLAEAL
-1091 QILDEDTKAGKVEAK
+1091 QRLSEDTKAGKVEAN
-1106 TAQEL
+1106 TAHEL

-1138 LTKGINGFCDEFKKI
+1138 LTKGINGFCDDIKKV
-1153 ITDEINEV
+1153 ITDEINNGE
-1161 KREADRGK
+1161 READRGK
-1169 LLIAEVESWKQLMP
+1169 LLIAEVESWQQLMS
-1183 EVNSASSVTEYEEAF
+1183 EVNSASSVTEYEKAF
-1198 KKFLDNDISKKF
+1198 NKFLDNDISKKF
-1210 PELGQV
+1210 PELSQA

-1237 ETSDNTNEPIQ
+1237 ETPDNTNEPIS
-1248 EPQSAQRQPS
+1248 ESPSVSPQAS
-1258 TSIWDSIAT
+1258 TSIWDSVDIET
-1267 ENPPTAVEGNNDD
+1267 PPTDVEGNNGS
-1280 ATNNSSEKKQT
+1280 TTTNSSEKNQT
-1291 APTNTEVQSPD
+1291 AATNTEVQAPAD
-1302 DIPSSDVGNTYQPS
+1302 VPSSAVSNTNQSYADSS
-1316 AASSSQG
+1316 APG
-1323 SIDNSETDTD
+1323 IMDNSETKTD
-1333 SNMEN
+1333 STMEK
-1338 MRDNTISPYT
+1338 RDDNTPPPLS
-1348 IEDAP
+1348 IEAAP
-1353 ELNNI
+1353 ELSSI
-1358 EDEGFIPVESAGEQ
+1358 EEEGFIPVEDAEEQ
-1372 SYDNTDNTE
+1372 SYDNTDNPE

-1393 ISAEETKNPDSSTVD
+1393 ISAEETKNSDSPTVG
-1408 SDNKTK
+1408 SDDKTE
-1414 SKKDDNAE
+1414 SKKDDKAE
-1422 DTDSKDDIKEEEQNT
+1422 ATDSKDGIKEEEQNT
-1437 EKNKKEVKE
+1437 EKKKEGDKKE
-1446 GKTTTKTE
+1446 EPAKKTD
-1454 NEDAENIVVEN
+1454 NEKNIVVES
-1465 ATAEDIASPS
+1465 ATADNLASPS
-1475 GVTNTGSPLAIET
+1475 GVTNTDSPLAIET

-1571 YSSFYTRQGNVK
+1571 DSSFYTKQGNVK
-1583 DDGSPMTAVE
+1583 DDRSPMTAVE
-1593 ITDSDISKYKFEDSN
+1593 ITDSDILKYKFEDSN

-1621 TVGFNRDDKS
+1621 TVGFNRDDTS

-1682 TTVKGVFKGRLQLDE
+1682 TTVKGVFKGRLQVDE

-1711 MITGRVGTPGGGLAM
+1711 MITGKEGTQWGGLLM
-1726 KRHNG
+1726 VRHNG
-1731 FSTWRIPQGAQVP
+1731 FSTWRTPKGIQVP

-1800 NGKQVPR
+1800 DGKQVPR
-1807 EDKASRIAAKS
+1807 EDKASRIAAKN

-1826 GDRKLIFASTTSSID
+1826 GDRKLIFASNTSSIE
-1841 VVGLNHG
+1841 VVGLNNG
-1848 VIAAFTPDPTTGMSF
+1848 VIAAFTPDPTTVMSF

-1881 FNSKVTDNVLS
+1881 FNSKVTDNVLL
-1892 QLNLDA
+1892 QPNLDA

-1917 SFIYESV
+1917 SFIYENV

-1932 NTKAKADS
+1932 NTKAKANS
-1940 YAPKPTLEAVVVTKD
+1940 YAPKTTLEAVVVTKD

-1980 NQRAAL
+1980 NQIAAL

-2051 KESLRQFEDVI
+2051 KESLRQFCEI
-2062 SSSTSKEGEP
+2062 FNGSTSKEVEP
-2072 SNVAAVSKTDDAMDS
+2072 SNVAAVSKTDDAMDFP
-2087 LNLDIVSAEDIETSK
+2087 NLAIVSAEDIETSK

-2126 SRGRTSKKNKKDS
+2126 SRGRTFKKNKKDS

-2153 EASKDLENNCK
+2153 ETVKDLENNCK